1 MSVVDYA
8 ITGTARRIELGDTS
22 LAVMLLTCRMTL
34 SSLHDKKGCV
44 RNTGLHLK
52 NGIAFLMVERVAETE

>member
-44 RNTGLHLK
+44 RNAGLHLK
-52 NGIAFLMVERVAETE
+52 NGMDG